1 MADSQQ
7 PDPHLQETCISTEKV
22 YDGKLL
28 QIHRDMVRL
37 PNGSASVREYT
48 IHPGA
53 VMMIPELPDGRLVM
67 ERQFRYPLKQV
78 FLEFPA
84 GKIDPGEDP
93 LQTAVRELREE
104 TGYEATQWEHLT
116 VIHPVIS
123 YSTEKIHLYR
133 ASGLSVGERRLDDNE
148 FLDVV
153 LVSLESLMESIK
165 SGDVTDVKTVIGAFW
180 LEKLRKGQW

>member
-1 MADSQQ
+1 MSDTTKPDS
-7 PDPHLQETCISTEKV
+7 HLFESRISSEKV

-28 QIHRDMVRL
+28 KIHRDEVRL
-37 PNGSASVREYT
+37 PNGDASVREYT
-48 IHPGA
+48 LHPGA

-67 ERQFRYPLKQV
+67 ERQFRYPLQKV

-84 GKIDPGEDP
+84 GKIDAGEDP

-104 TGYEATQWEHLT
+104 TGYEARCWDYLT

-123 YSTEKIHLYR
+123 YSTEAIHLYR
-133 ASGLSVGERRLDDNE
+133 ASDLTLGERRLDDNE

-153 LVSLESLMESIK
+153 LVPLETLMDAIK
-165 SGDVTDVKTVIGAFW
+165 KGEVTDVKTVIGAFW
-180 LEKLRKGQW
+180 LEKMRAGQW

>member
-1 MADSQQ
+1 MSKINDS
-7 PDPHLQETCISTEKV
+7 DAHLIETRISTEKV

-28 QIHRDMVRL
+28 KIHRDLVSL
-37 PNGSASVREYT
+37 PNGGSSIREYT

-53 VMMIPELPDGRLVM
+53 VMMIPELSDGRLIM
-67 ERQFRYPLKQV
+67 ERQFRYPLNRV

-84 GKIDPGEDP
+84 GKIDAGEDP

-104 TGYEATQWEHLT
+104 TGYEAQVWQHLT

-123 YSTEKIHLYR
+123 YSTEAIHLYR
-133 ASGLSVGERRLDDNE
+133 ATGLIQGERRLDDNE

-153 LVSLESLMESIK
+153 AVSLETLLESIQR
-165 SGDVTDVKTVIGAFW
+165 GEVTDVKTVIGAFW
-180 LEKLRKGQW
+180 LEKLRAGQW